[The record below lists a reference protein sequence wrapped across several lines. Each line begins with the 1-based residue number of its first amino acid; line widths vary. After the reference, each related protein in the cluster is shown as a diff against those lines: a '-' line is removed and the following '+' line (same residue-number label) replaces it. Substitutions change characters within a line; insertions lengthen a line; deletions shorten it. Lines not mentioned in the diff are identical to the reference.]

1 MWQEHF
7 DPQNNCNWYY
17 NTVTGE
23 STWEKPK
30 DWVDESWD
38 QIQQRSPVTNM
49 SGLWQQYYD
58 PTYNCHWYYNTRT
71 NQSTWEKPA
80 GWSENGKNNGG
91 KKKILKVAEK
101 DEAKSV
107 VPVLNLDQPKISTD
121 VLPASSNT
129 NTQQYVQERGN
140 NSGEM
145 LEQQQA
151 SNATT
156 AFENDLK
163 NMKKTRE
170 ERRIEKT
177 IEMRRIH
184 YEKVLILTDP
194 NGLKYLI

>member
-1 MWQEHF
+1 MTPTNPVNPQWEDVKQRSPIMRKNTVWQEHF

-58 PTYNCHWYYNTRT
+58 PTYNCNWYYNTRT

-101 DEAKSV
+101 DEEALGAIASKCALRIPVFSMSGAS
-107 VPVLNLDQPKISTD
+107 PLLIASLLDSSTACAFIVLNIFKFNDLASTD
-121 VLPASSNT
+121 SN
-129 NTQQYVQERGN
+129 GIP
-140 NSGEM
+140 
-145 LEQQQA
+145 L
-151 SNATT
+151 
-156 AFENDLK
+156 DCK
-163 NMKKTRE
+163 
-170 ERRIEKT
+170 
-177 IEMRRIH
+177 
-184 YEKVLILTDP
+184 
-194 NGLKYLI
+194 

>member
-1 MWQEHF
+1 MLNNDLLLCKNTVWQETIHRI
-7 DPQNNCNWYY
+7 
-17 NTVTGE
+17 TVIGIIIQSLE
-23 STWEKPK
+23 NRHGKNQ

-38 QIQQRSPVTNM
+38 QIQQRSSKTNM

-58 PTYNCHWYYNTRT
+58 PTYNCHWYYNRT

-91 KKKILKVAEK
+91 KKRILKVAEK

-140 NSGEM
+140 NSGDM

-156 AFENDLK
+156 AFGNDLK
-163 NMKKTRE
+163 NMKNT
-170 ERRIEKT
+170 
-177 IEMRRIH
+177 
-184 YEKVLILTDP
+184 
-194 NGLKYLI
+194 